1 MVDVSLEKRV
11 FEEND
16 RIAAENRA
24 LFLERGI
31 KAVNLIGSPGSG
43 KTTLL
48 ETTLRRLKGAG
59 VRPAVV
65 EGDLETSRDA
75 ERIQA
80 LGIPAVQIN
89 TRGGCH
95 LDANQVSG
103 ALKELPLDAVD
114 VLFIEN
120 VGNLVCP
127 MEYDLGEQAKVIV
140 LSVTEGHD
148 KPIKYA
154 GAFHLC
160 AAVVVSKSDLLPHTD
175 FDLGAAR
182 EDLRRIN
189 PDIAVMPLS
198 AKTSDGMEAWLD
210 WLAC

>member
-1 MVDVSLEKRV
+1 MVDVPLEKSV
-11 FEEND
+11 FEAND

-24 LFLERGI
+24 SLRERGI

-48 ETTLRRLKGAG
+48 EATLRRLKAAG

-95 LDANQVSG
+95 LDANQVRG
-103 ALKELPLDAVD
+103 ALRELPLGAVD

-140 LSVTEGHD
+140 LSVAEGHD

-160 AAVVVSKSDLLPHTD
+160 AAVVISKSDLLPHTD
-175 FDLGAAR
+175 FDLDAAR
-182 EDLRRIN
+182 GDLRRIN
-189 PDIAVMPLS
+189 PDIVVMPLS
-198 AKTSDGMEAWLD
+198 ARTSEGMDGWLD
-210 WLAC
+210 WLAR